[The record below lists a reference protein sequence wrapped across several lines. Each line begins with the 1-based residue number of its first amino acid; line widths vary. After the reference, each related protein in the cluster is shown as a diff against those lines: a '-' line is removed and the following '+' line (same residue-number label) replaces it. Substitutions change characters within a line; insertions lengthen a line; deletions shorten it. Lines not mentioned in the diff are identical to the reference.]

1 VTSVRADRVGRLWG
15 RGGAFPREEQ
25 LYDDMRGSVSI
36 DALSRRCS
44 SVACSN
50 ASAAPAADRARLAWD
65 SPIPARLPAVASDY
79 VVEKLVVAV
88 ESLAV
93 STAPIQQRLGNA
105 WMDALVHL
113 RPDDFDDPRERA
125 LFSSISD
132 AVTAKGGVLATTDSM
147 SDGQALAPAGELV
160 ELLRTISLK
169 LAVQREPPTPTD

>member
-1 VTSVRADRVGRLWG
+1 
-15 RGGAFPREEQ
+15 
-25 LYDDMRGSVSI
+25 M
-36 DALSRRCS
+36 
-44 SVACSN
+44 
-50 ASAAPAADRARLAWD
+50 D

-93 STAPIQQRLGNA
+93 STAPIQQRLGRS

-132 AVTAKGGVLATTDSM
+132 AVTAEGGVLATTDSM
-147 SDGQALAPAGELV
+147 SDGQALATASDLV

-169 LAVQREPPTPTD
+169 LAVERQPPAQTD